1 MAPELLATGSNYWID
16 SWDNLVSS
24 SDLSV
29 ESEKTI
35 GQILARVHEIPTE
48 WFDEAKAQYI
58 EEEPAAVTFPA
69 GSLAWLHIH
78 RELFKAVPAESDE
91 SKYEYATAV
100 TTDHPIGG
108 RIVTTHGLFYSGHII
123 NLGEEHGEDWFRCI
137 NFANTCVTHAIHD
150 IAYGICNMSL
160 DQIKAFLSG
169 YLEETTGQEASEE
182 EIRSLWLEAELYKLT
197 LWHNGGVLDLG
208 SIEHETEEEVMK
220 LIAAI
225 QNFMEFVRN
234 SEEAQNELLENGL

>member
-1 MAPELLATGSNYWID
+1 
-16 SWDNLVSS
+16 
-24 SDLSV
+24 
-29 ESEKTI
+29 
-35 GQILARVHEIPTE
+35 
-48 WFDEAKAQYI
+48 
-58 EEEPAAVTFPA
+58 
-69 GSLAWLHIH
+69 
-78 RELFKAVPAESDE
+78 
-91 SKYEYATAV
+91 
-100 TTDHPIGG
+100 
-108 RIVTTHGLFYSGHII
+108 
-123 NLGEEHGEDWFRCI
+123 
-137 NFANTCVTHAIHD
+137 
-150 IAYGICNMSL
+150 MSL

-234 SEEAQNELLENGL
+234 SEEA